1 MFRLISGDM
10 YVASLALAAPG
21 SDATE
26 EAKLSSG
33 LGGRSSNK
41 ALASVSLP

>member
-1 MFRLISGDM
+1 M

-21 SDATE
+21 SDATD

-41 ALASVSLP
+41 ALATVLRSIAPMTVR